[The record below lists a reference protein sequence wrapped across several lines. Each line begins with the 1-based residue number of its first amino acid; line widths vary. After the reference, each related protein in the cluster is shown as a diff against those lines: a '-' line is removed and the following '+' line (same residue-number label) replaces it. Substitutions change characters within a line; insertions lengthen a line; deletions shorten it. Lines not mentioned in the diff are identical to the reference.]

1 MKISA
6 SSTFFLTVCGLASRA
21 AASNIWQ
28 RTYNA
33 LDVLIPRQTS
43 GTGVDPSQIP
53 TQCQTQCT
61 TVLNTISTCTT
72 DSCICTTDNANEMES
87 CVNCLISLDPT
98 EDMIEEGNEI
108 LSCECRL
115 ELYRNSSVLLFLYSF
130 LYLSIHLMT
139 TTTYGCFLKALSE
152 ECATVSGFPTL
163 SISAS
168 TTASDDTS
176 SVSFTALSSDTS
188 SKSQVVATTQKSTA
202 TGTSTATSSAE
213 SESTSG
219 SGIKGLNGAV
229 LYKGSMAQA
238 VVGVLGV
245 VAGAGLLRL

>member
-6 SSTFFLTVCGLASRA
+6 PSAFFLTVCGLASRA

-108 LSCECRL
+108 LS
-115 ELYRNSSVLLFLYSF
+115 S
-130 LYLSIHLMT
+130 
-139 TTTYGCFLKALSE
+139 LSE

-176 SVSFTALSSDTS
+176 SVSFTALSPGS
-188 SKSQVVATTQKSTA
+188 SSNSQVVATTQKSTASTGLSGSTA

-229 LYKGSMAQA
+229 LPKGSMAKA
-238 VVGVLGV
+238 VMGVLGV

>member
-6 SSTFFLTVCGLASRA
+6 SSTFFLTVCGLASST
-21 AASNIWQ
+21 ASNIWQ

-115 ELYRNSSVLLFLYSF
+115 ELYRSSLFFFPLFLPISF
-130 LYLSIHLMT
+130 HTYTDHNHLRMFPESPQRRMCHRLWIS
-139 TTTYGCFLKALSE
+139 YPQFHLCFYHRI
-152 ECATVSGFPTL
+152 G
-163 SISAS
+163 
-168 TTASDDTS
+168 
-176 SVSFTALSSDTS
+176 
-188 SKSQVVATTQKSTA
+188 
-202 TGTSTATSSAE
+202 
-213 SESTSG
+213 
-219 SGIKGLNGAV
+219 
-229 LYKGSMAQA
+229 
-238 VVGVLGV
+238 
-245 VAGAGLLRL
+245 